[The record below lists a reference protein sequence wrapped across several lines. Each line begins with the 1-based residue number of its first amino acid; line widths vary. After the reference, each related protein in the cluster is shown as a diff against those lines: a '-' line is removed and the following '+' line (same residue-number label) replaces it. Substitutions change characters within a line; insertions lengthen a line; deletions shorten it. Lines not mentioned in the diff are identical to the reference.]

1 MGSERRVL
9 VCEDDQSIRELL
21 VELLRRQGYVVDTA
35 RTGEE
40 TLRCI
45 ASGTYQVVLL
55 DMMIA
60 TPDGFEIVERLRRDR
75 PDVLARTIIVTAS
88 PRAIKDPPRGI
99 GGFLAKPFDLME
111 LAETIDRVVR
121 RSGDD

>member
-1 MGSERRVL
+1 MGSEPRVL

-21 VELLRRQGYVVDTA
+21 VQLLGRRGFVVDTA

-40 TLRCI
+40 ALHCI
-45 ASGTYQVVLL
+45 ASETYQAILL
-55 DMMIA
+55 DMKLPN
-60 TPDGFEIVERLRRDR
+60 PDGFEIVERLRHER

-88 PRAIKDPPRGI
+88 PRAMKDPPPGT

>member
-40 TLRCI
+40 ALRYI

-60 TPDGFEIVERLRRDR
+60 KPDGFEIVERLRRDR

-88 PRAIKDPPRGI
+88 PRAMKDPPRGT